1 LGADSR
7 FHPSAGPVSLGTLR
21 AALGLASAADDG
33 RLFAGVAPLH
43 LAGADDVAFM
53 EGRRNLPALKSS
65 KAGALVIEPAFVAQA
80 PPGCVVL
87 EAAAPQA
94 GFIRIAGLFH
104 PARQPKP
111 GIHPSA
117 VIAADAIIGPDCE
130 IGAFV
135 FIGAGAEIGAGCILE
150 NHVSIGAGCKLGAHG
165 RIHAHANMEY
175 CLAGDHVVLH
185 PGARIGNEGFGFITT
200 AEGKHVTMPQLGRVI
215 IGDGAEIG
223 AGSCIDRGAGGD
235 TVIGPGAR
243 IDNLVQIGHNVRLGR
258 CCVIVG
264 QAGISGSTVLGDFVQ
279 LGGQAGITGHLTI
292 GDGARIGAKSGVMA
306 DVPAKAEMV
315 GAPAMPARQFF
326 RDYATMR
333 RMVEREQAARGAAKD
348 GAARDGGAGTDKDRG

>member
-1 LGADSR
+1 
-7 FHPSAGPVSLGTLR
+7 
-21 AALGLASAADDG
+21 LGLASAADDG

-65 KAGALVIEPAFVAQA
+65 KAGAVVIEPAFVAQA

-117 VIAADAIIGPDCE
+117 VIAADAIIGQDCE

-243 IDNLVQIGHNVRLGR
+243 IDNLVQIGHNVTIGR
-258 CCVIVG
+258 GAVIVA
-264 QAGISGSTVLGDFVQ
+264 QVGISGSANIGDYAVIA
-279 LGGQAGITGHLTI
+279 GQAGVAGHLS
-292 GDGARIGAKSGVMA
+292 IGAKARVGAQAGVMN
-306 DVPAKAEMV
+306 DVPAGTDVV
-315 GAPAMPARQFF
+315 GSPAWPAKETLRAFA
-326 RDYATMR
+326 RLR
-333 RMVEREQAARGAAKD
+333 RMAATKGNEK
-348 GAARDGGAGTDKDRG
+348 AG

>member
-1 LGADSR
+1 
-7 FHPSAGPVSLGTLR
+7 
-21 AALGLASAADDG
+21 LGLASAADDG

-65 KAGALVIEPAFVAQA
+65 KAGAVVIEPAFVAQA

-243 IDNLVQIGHNVRLGR
+243 IDNLVQIGHNVTIGR
-258 CCVIVG
+258 GAVIVA
-264 QAGISGSTVLGDFVQ
+264 QVGISGSANIGDYAVIA
-279 LGGQAGITGHLTI
+279 GQAGVAGHLS
-292 GDGARIGAKSGVMA
+292 IGAKARVGAQAGVMN
-306 DVPAKAEMV
+306 DVPAGTDVV
-315 GAPAMPARQFF
+315 GSPAWTAKETLRAFARL
-326 RDYATMR
+326 R
-333 RMVEREQAARGAAKD
+333 RMATTKGNEK
-348 GAARDGGAGTDKDRG
+348 AG

>member
-1 LGADSR
+1 MGADSR

-65 KAGALVIEPAFVAQA
+65 KAGAVVIEPAFVAQA

-243 IDNLVQIGHNVRLGR
+243 IDNLVQIGHNVTIGR
-258 CCVIVG
+258 GAVIVG
-264 QAGISGSTVLGDFVQ
+264 QAGISGSTTIGDYAVLA
-279 LGGQAGITGHLTI
+279 GQAGVAGHLTI
-292 GDGARIGAKSGVMA
+292 GARARVGAQAGVMN
-306 DVPAKAEMV
+306 DIP
-315 GAPAMPARQFF
+315 
-326 RDYATMR
+326 
-333 RMVEREQAARGAAKD
+333 
-348 GAARDGGAGTDKDRG
+348 AGTDVVGSPAWPAKESMRAFARLRRLAATKGNEKAG

>member
-1 LGADSR
+1 MGADSR

-53 EGRRNLPALKSS
+53 EGRRNLPVLKSS
-65 KAGALVIEPAFVAQA
+65 KAGAVVIEPAFVAQA

-94 GFIRIAGLFH
+94 GFIRVAGLFH

-117 VIAADAIIGPDCE
+117 VIAADAIIGQDCE

-243 IDNLVQIGHNVRLGR
+243 IDNLVQIGHNVTIGR
-258 CCVIVG
+258 GAVIVA
-264 QAGISGSTVLGDFVQ
+264 QVGISGSANIGDYAVIA
-279 LGGQAGITGHLTI
+279 GQAGVAGHLS
-292 GDGARIGAKSGVMA
+292 IGAKARVGAQAGVMN
-306 DVPAKAEMV
+306 DVPAGTDVV
-315 GAPAMPARQFF
+315 GSPAWPAKETLRAFA
-326 RDYATMR
+326 RLR
-333 RMVEREQAARGAAKD
+333 RMAATKGNEK
-348 GAARDGGAGTDKDRG
+348 AG

>member
-1 LGADSR
+1 MGADSR

-53 EGRRNLPALKSS
+53 EGRRNLPVLKSS
-65 KAGALVIEPAFVAQA
+65 KAGAVVIEPAFVAQA

-243 IDNLVQIGHNVRLGR
+243 IDNLVQIGHNVTIGR
-258 CCVIVG
+258 GAVIVA
-264 QAGISGSTVLGDFVQ
+264 QVGISGSANIGDYAVIA
-279 LGGQAGITGHLTI
+279 GQAGVAGHLS
-292 GDGARIGAKSGVMA
+292 IGAKARVGAQAGVMN
-306 DVPAKAEMV
+306 DVPAGTDVV
-315 GAPAMPARQFF
+315 GSPAWPAKETLRAFA
-326 RDYATMR
+326 RLR
-333 RMVEREQAARGAAKD
+333 RMAATKGNEK
-348 GAARDGGAGTDKDRG
+348 AG

>member
-243 IDNLVQIGHNVRLGR
+243 IDNLVQIGHNVTIGR
-258 CCVIVG
+258 GAVIVA
-264 QAGISGSTVLGDFVQ
+264 QVGISGSANIGDYAVIA
-279 LGGQAGITGHLTI
+279 GQAGVAGHLS
-292 GDGARIGAKSGVMA
+292 IGAKARVGAQAGVMN
-306 DVPAKAEMV
+306 DVPAGTDVV
-315 GAPAMPARQFF
+315 GSPAWPAKETLRAFA
-326 RDYATMR
+326 RLR
-333 RMVEREQAARGAAKD
+333 RMAATKGNEK
-348 GAARDGGAGTDKDRG
+348 AG

>member
-135 FIGAGAEIGAGCILE
+135 FIGAGAQIGAGCILE

-243 IDNLVQIGHNVRLGR
+243 IDNLVQIGHNVTIGR
-258 CCVIVG
+258 GAVIVA
-264 QAGISGSTVLGDFVQ
+264 QVGISGSANIGDYAIIA
-279 LGGQAGITGHLTI
+279 GQAGVAGHLS
-292 GDGARIGAKSGVMA
+292 IGAKARVGAQAGVMN
-306 DVPAKAEMV
+306 DVPAGTDVV
-315 GAPAMPARQFF
+315 GSPAWPAKETLRAFA
-326 RDYATMR
+326 RLR
-333 RMVEREQAARGAAKD
+333 RMAATKGNEK
-348 GAARDGGAGTDKDRG
+348 AG

>member
-1 LGADSR
+1 MGADSR

-65 KAGALVIEPAFVAQA
+65 KAGAVVIEPAFVAQA

-243 IDNLVQIGHNVRLGR
+243 IDNLVQIGHNVTIGR
-258 CCVIVG
+258 GAVIVA
-264 QAGISGSTVLGDFVQ
+264 QVGISGSANIGDYAIIA
-279 LGGQAGITGHLTI
+279 GQAGVAGHLS
-292 GDGARIGAKSGVMA
+292 IGAKARVGAQAGVMN
-306 DVPAKAEMV
+306 DVPAGTDVV
-315 GAPAMPARQFF
+315 GSPAWPAKETLRAFA
-326 RDYATMR
+326 RLR
-333 RMVEREQAARGAAKD
+333 RMAATKGNEK
-348 GAARDGGAGTDKDRG
+348 AG

>member
-1 LGADSR
+1 
-7 FHPSAGPVSLGTLR
+7 
-21 AALGLASAADDG
+21 LGLASAADDG

-65 KAGALVIEPAFVAQA
+65 KAGAVVIEPAFVAQA
-80 PPGCVVL
+80 PPGSVVL

-243 IDNLVQIGHNVRLGR
+243 IDNLVQIGHNVTIGR
-258 CCVIVG
+258 GAVIVA
-264 QAGISGSTVLGDFVQ
+264 QVGISGSANIGDYAVIA
-279 LGGQAGITGHLTI
+279 GQAGVAGHLS
-292 GDGARIGAKSGVMA
+292 IGAKARVGAQAGVMN
-306 DVPAKAEMV
+306 DVPAGTDVV
-315 GAPAMPARQFF
+315 GSPAWPAKETLRAFA
-326 RDYATMR
+326 RLR
-333 RMVEREQAARGAAKD
+333 RMAATKGNEK
-348 GAARDGGAGTDKDRG
+348 AG

>member
-65 KAGALVIEPAFVAQA
+65 KAGAVVIEPAFVAQA

-243 IDNLVQIGHNVRLGR
+243 IDNLVQIGHNVTIGR
-258 CCVIVG
+258 GAVIVG
-264 QAGISGSTVLGDFVQ
+264 QAGISGSTTIGDYAVLA
-279 LGGQAGITGHLTI
+279 GQAGVAGHLTI
-292 GDGARIGAKSGVMA
+292 GARARVGAQAGVMN
-306 DVPAKAEMV
+306 DIP
-315 GAPAMPARQFF
+315 
-326 RDYATMR
+326 
-333 RMVEREQAARGAAKD
+333 
-348 GAARDGGAGTDKDRG
+348 AGTDVVGSPAWPAKESMRAFARLRRLAATKGNEKAG

>member
-1 LGADSR
+1 MGADSR

-65 KAGALVIEPAFVAQA
+65 KAGAVVIEPAFVAQA

-243 IDNLVQIGHNVRLGR
+243 IDNLVQIGHNVTIGR
-258 CCVIVG
+258 GAVIVA
-264 QAGISGSTVLGDFVQ
+264 QVGISGSANIGDYAVIA
-279 LGGQAGITGHLTI
+279 GQAGVAGHLS
-292 GDGARIGAKSGVMA
+292 IGAKARVGAQAGVMN
-306 DVPAKAEMV
+306 DVPA
-315 GAPAMPARQFF
+315 
-326 RDYATMR
+326 
-333 RMVEREQAARGAAKD
+333 
-348 GAARDGGAGTDKDRG
+348 GTDVVGSPAWPAKETLRAFARLRRLAATKGNEKAG

>member
-65 KAGALVIEPAFVAQA
+65 KAGAVVIEPAFVAQA

-117 VIAADAIIGPDCE
+117 VIAADAIIGQDCE

-150 NHVSIGAGCKLGAHG
+150 NHVSIGAGCKFGAHG

-243 IDNLVQIGHNVRLGR
+243 IDNLVQIGHNVTIGR
-258 CCVIVG
+258 GAVIVA
-264 QAGISGSTVLGDFVQ
+264 QVGISGSANIGDYAVIA
-279 LGGQAGITGHLTI
+279 GQAGVAGHLS
-292 GDGARIGAKSGVMA
+292 IGAKARVGAQAGVMN
-306 DVPAKAEMV
+306 DVPAGTDVV
-315 GAPAMPARQFF
+315 GSPAWPAKETLRAFA
-326 RDYATMR
+326 RLR
-333 RMVEREQAARGAAKD
+333 RMAATKGNEK
-348 GAARDGGAGTDKDRG
+348 AG

>member
-1 LGADSR
+1 MGADSR

-65 KAGALVIEPAFVAQA
+65 KAGAVVIEPAFIAQA

-243 IDNLVQIGHNVRLGR
+243 IDNLVQIGHNVTIGR
-258 CCVIVG
+258 GAVIVA
-264 QAGISGSTVLGDFVQ
+264 QVGISGSANIGDYAVIA
-279 LGGQAGITGHLTI
+279 GQAGVAGHLS
-292 GDGARIGAKSGVMA
+292 IGAKARVGAQAGVMN
-306 DVPAKAEMV
+306 DVPAGTDVV
-315 GAPAMPARQFF
+315 GSPAWPAKETLRAFA
-326 RDYATMR
+326 RLR
-333 RMVEREQAARGAAKD
+333 RMAATKGNEK
-348 GAARDGGAGTDKDRG
+348 AG

>member
-1 LGADSR
+1 MGADSR

-65 KAGALVIEPAFVAQA
+65 KAGAVVIEPAFVAQA

-117 VIAADAIIGPDCE
+117 VIAADAIIGQDCE

-150 NHVSIGAGCKLGAHG
+150 NHVSIGAGCKFGAHG

-243 IDNLVQIGHNVRLGR
+243 IDNLVQIGHNVTIGR
-258 CCVIVG
+258 GAVIVA
-264 QAGISGSTVLGDFVQ
+264 QVGISGSANIGDYAVIA
-279 LGGQAGITGHLTI
+279 GQAGVAGHLS
-292 GDGARIGAKSGVMA
+292 IGAKARVGAQAGVMN
-306 DVPAKAEMV
+306 DVPAGTDVV
-315 GAPAMPARQFF
+315 GSPAWPAKETLRAFA
-326 RDYATMR
+326 RLR
-333 RMVEREQAARGAAKD
+333 RMAATKGNEK
-348 GAARDGGAGTDKDRG
+348 AG

>member
-1 LGADSR
+1 MGADSR

-65 KAGALVIEPAFVAQA
+65 KAGAVVIEPAFVAQA

-117 VIAADAIIGPDCE
+117 VIAADAIIGQDCE

-175 CLAGDHVVLH
+175 CLAGDHVLLH

-243 IDNLVQIGHNVRLGR
+243 IDNLVQIGHNVTIGR
-258 CCVIVG
+258 GAVIVA
-264 QAGISGSTVLGDFVQ
+264 QVGISGSANIGDYAVIA
-279 LGGQAGITGHLTI
+279 GQAGVAGHLS
-292 GDGARIGAKSGVMA
+292 IGAKARVGAQAGVMN
-306 DVPAKAEMV
+306 DVPAGTDVV
-315 GAPAMPARQFF
+315 GSPAWPAKETLRAFA
-326 RDYATMR
+326 RLR
-333 RMVEREQAARGAAKD
+333 RMAATKGNEK
-348 GAARDGGAGTDKDRG
+348 AG

>member
-1 LGADSR
+1 MAADSR
-7 FHPSAGPVSLGTLR
+7 FHPSAGPISLGALR
-21 AALGLASAADDG
+21 TVLGLATGADDG
-33 RLFAGVAPLH
+33 RFFAGVAPLH

-53 EGRRNLPALKSS
+53 EGRRNLPALKST
-65 KAGALVIEPAFVAQA
+65 KAGAVVIEPAFADQV

-94 GFIRIAGLFH
+94 SFIRIADLFH

-117 VIAADAIIGPDCE
+117 VIAADAIIGPGCE

-135 FIGAGAEIGAGCILE
+135 FIGAGAEIGAGSILD
-150 NHVSIGAGCKLGAHG
+150 NHASIGAGCKLGAHG

-175 CLAGDHVVLH
+175 CLAGNHVVLH
-185 PGARIGNEGFGFITT
+185 AGACVGNEGFGFITT

-235 TVIGPGAR
+235 TVIGPGVR
-243 IDNLVQIGHNVRLGR
+243 IDNLVQIGHNVTLGR
-258 CCVIVG
+258 GAVIVA
-264 QAGISGSTVLGDFVQ
+264 QVGISGSANIGDYAVLA
-279 LGGQAGITGHLTI
+279 GQAGVAGHLTI
-292 GDGARIGAKSGVMA
+292 GAGARVGAQSGVMN
-306 DVPAKAEMV
+306 DIP
-315 GAPAMPARQFF
+315 
-326 RDYATMR
+326 
-333 RMVEREQAARGAAKD
+333 
-348 GAARDGGAGTDKDRG
+348 AGTDVVGSPAWPAKETLRAFARLRRLAASKGNDKAG

>member
-1 LGADSR
+1 MGADSR

-243 IDNLVQIGHNVRLGR
+243 IDNLVQIGHNVTIGR
-258 CCVIVG
+258 GAVIVA
-264 QAGISGSTVLGDFVQ
+264 QVGISGSANIGDYAVIA
-279 LGGQAGITGHLTI
+279 GQAGVAGHLS
-292 GDGARIGAKSGVMA
+292 IGAKARVGAQAGVMN
-306 DVPAKAEMV
+306 DVPA
-315 GAPAMPARQFF
+315 
-326 RDYATMR
+326 
-333 RMVEREQAARGAAKD
+333 
-348 GAARDGGAGTDKDRG
+348 GTDVVGSPAWPAKETLRAFARLRRLAATKGNEKAG